1 MSFQPIMFELIAKE
15 GEARC
20 GKLRTK
26 SGVVETPFF
35 MPVATKGTVKF
46 LTPDDLKSLD
56 NQAVISNAFILYL
69 RPGLDVLKKGIKHFM
84 QYHGVN
90 VTDSGGFQ
98 MYTESFLKKVT
109 DEYVVFESP
118 FDGTKHKV
126 TPEKNMEIQVAI
138 DGDVAMCLD
147 VMPNFHGVE
156 REEIA
161 EAVRR
166 TTLWAK
172 RCKEAHDKLNTK
184 QLLFGISQGGI
195 HADLREQSVKE
206 LLSLDF
212 DGYACGGLGM
222 GEPVEERY
230 KAVTLQRSLLS
241 DDKVLYLMGIGS
253 PVELIEAVALG
264 ADMFDSRFPTQNAR
278 RGTIFT
284 SAGKLRIKRKEYEAD
299 EKPLDE
305 HCDCFVCKTY
315 SRAYLRHLLVQEEG
329 SGYRLVTYHQ
339 LYYVMQLMKNIRKS
353 IKEGTFAK
361 LRKQILDVYKE

>member
-1 MSFQPIMFELIAKE
+1 
-15 GEARC
+15 
-20 GKLRTK
+20 
-26 SGVVETPFF
+26 
-35 MPVATKGTVKF
+35 
-46 LTPDDLKSLD
+46 LKSLG

-69 RPGLDVLKKGIKHFM
+69 RPGLEILKKGIKNFM
-84 QYHGVN
+84 KYHGVN

-98 MYTESFLKKVT
+98 MYTESFLKKIT
-109 DEYVVFESP
+109 DDCVVFESP

-126 TPEKNMEIQVAI
+126 TPEQNMEIQHKL
-138 DGDVAMCLD
+138 GSDVAMCLD

-156 REEIA
+156 REEIE

-172 RCKEAHDKLNTK
+172 RCKEAHDKLKSK

-206 LLSLDF
+206 LLPLDF

-230 KAVTLQRSLLS
+230 KAVELQRSLLP
-241 DDKVLYLMGIGS
+241 DNKVLYLMGIGS

-284 SAGKLRIKRKEYEAD
+284 SQGKLRIKRKEYEAD
-299 EKPLDE
+299 ESPLDE
-305 HCDCFVCKTY
+305 NCDCFVCKTY
-315 SRAYLRHLLVQEEG
+315 SRAYLRHLLIQNEG

-339 LYYVMQLMKNIRKS
+339 LHYLMQLMKNIRKS
-353 IKEGTFAK
+353 ISEGTFVEF
-361 LRKQILDVYKE
+361 RKQILAVYKE